1 MTEDAVE
8 DAVREQARYIFTT
21 GKVIHDRILKI
32 QSNQLASDSCDAFGE
47 LSVSQ
52 VHVIRQVR
60 KHGTLAMSELADL
73 LGVSPPSASTMVDRL
88 VDKGVLSREHSTED
102 RRKVVVRISPEAI
115 KKIESVETRILQL
128 FEILVEKLG
137 PETTRQWCR
146 VLERVNA
153 ALSDNLPGTQEDRI

>member
-1 MTEDAVE
+1 MTNDAVK
-8 DAVREQARYIFTT
+8 EQARYIFTT

-32 QSNQLASDSCDAFGE
+32 QANQLASDSCETFGE

-52 VHVIRQVR
+52 LHVVRLVR
-60 KHGTLAMSELADL
+60 KHGTLAMSELAEL
-73 LGVSPPSASTMVDRL
+73 LEVSPPSASTMVDRL

-115 KKIESVETRILQL
+115 KKIESVETSVLQL
-128 FEILVEKLG
+128 FEGLVEKLG

-146 VLERVNA
+146 VLKEINA
-153 ALSDNLPGTQEDRI
+153 VLSDGLQDSNRL

>member
-1 MTEDAVE
+1 MTN

-32 QSNQLASDSCDAFGE
+32 QSNQLASGSCDAFGE

-52 VHVIRQVR
+52 VHVIRLVR
-60 KHGTLAMSELADL
+60 QHGTLAMSELAEL

-102 RRKVVVRISPEAI
+102 RRKVVVRISPEAV
-115 KKIESVETRILQL
+115 KKIESVETSILQL
-128 FEILVEKLG
+128 FENLVEKLG
-137 PETTRQWCR
+137 PETTQQWCR
-146 VLERVNA
+146 VLKRISAV
-153 ALSDNLPGTQEDRI
+153 LSDGLPGA

>member
-1 MTEDAVE
+1 MD

-21 GKVIHDRILKI
+21 GKIIHDRILKI
-32 QSNQLASDSCDAFGE
+32 QSNQLASGSCEAFGE

-52 VHVIRQVR
+52 VHVIRLVR
-60 KHGTLAMSELADL
+60 KCGTLAMSELAEL

-102 RRKVVVRISPEAI
+102 RRKVVVRISPEAV
-115 KKIESVETRILQL
+115 KKIELIEASILQL
-128 FEILVEKLG
+128 FESLVEKLG

-146 VLERVNA
+146 VLKHINA
-153 ALSDNLPGTQEDRI
+153 VLSDGLSCR

>member
-1 MTEDAVE
+1 MTDNAI
-8 DAVREQARYIFTT
+8 REQARYIFTT

-47 LSVSQ
+47 LSVNQ
-52 VHVIRQVR
+52 VHMIRLVR
-60 KHGTLAMSELADL
+60 KHGTLAMSELAVR

-88 VDKGVLSREHSTED
+88 VDKGVLNREHSTED

-115 KKIESVETRILQL
+115 KKIASVETSILQL
-128 FEILVEKLG
+128 FENLVEKLG

-146 VLERVNA
+146 VLGRINA
-153 ALSDNLPGTQEDRI
+153 VLSDGLQDL

>member
-1 MTEDAVE
+1 MMDN
-8 DAVREQARYIFTT
+8 AVREQARYIFTT

-32 QSNQLASDSCDAFGE
+32 QSNQLALDSCDAFGE

-52 VHVIRQVR
+52 MHMIRLVR

-102 RRKVVVRISPEAI
+102 RRKVVVRISPEAV
-115 KKIESVETRILQL
+115 KKIESVETSVLQL
-128 FEILVEKLG
+128 FEKLVEKLG
-137 PETTRQWCR
+137 PETTQQWCR
-146 VLERVNA
+146 VLKRINA
-153 ALSDNLPGTQEDRI
+153 VLSDGRQEL